1 VRQQASGVADVRAV
15 RNVGGYGKGAA
26 ARIKELG
33 LEAGTIGITS
43 VNMEGWGP
51 EYLPVNYFQDL
62 QEALPEAEFV
72 FLPDFST
79 SSDISKATKSST
91 ATARRASWPTGRW
104 GPWSSGPSRA

>member
-1 VRQQASGVADVRAV
+1 MRQQASGVADVRAV

-51 EYLPVNYFQDL
+51 EYLPVNYFQNL
-62 QEALPEAEFV
+62 QEALPKAEFI
-72 FLPDFST
+72 FLPDFFH
-79 SSDISKATKSST
+79 KL
-91 ATARRASWPTGRW
+91 
-104 GPWSSGPSRA
+104 